1 MIYEV
6 DNMVGFLEAC
16 KEMVGQEGP
25 FFFLPQIQD
34 PPPRDKFAIGE
45 IGRAVTWDDILAT
58 FNAVAGNRDL
68 GAHFYDQGHIFFE
81 GVHLRDKTLYMRWG
95 S

>member
-6 DNMVGFLEAC
+6 QCMIGFLEAC
-16 KEMVGQEGP
+16 EEMVGQDGP
-25 FFFLPQIQD
+25 FYFYPEIQD
-34 PPPRDKFAIGE
+34 PPPNDKFAIGE

-58 FNAVAGNRDL
+58 FKAVASNHKL
-68 GAHFYDQGHIFFE
+68 GAHFYAQGHIWFE
-81 GVHLRDKTLYMRWG
+81 GFRLHDKTLYIYWG